1 MNVED
6 QEWIRAN
13 LEMRTHLN
21 EILDRE
27 GLDALTNGQF
37 DGSLARPRVFEIS
50 AAINRL
56 RVDGSFVQLR

>member
-1 MNVED
+1 LNAED

-37 DGSLARPRVFEIS
+37 DGSLARPRVFEIA
-50 AAINRL
+50 AAIN
-56 RVDGSFVQLR
+56 

>member
-1 MNVED
+1 MNAED

-37 DGSLARPRVFEIS
+37 DGSLARPRAFEIA
-50 AAINRL
+50 AAINIL

>member
-37 DGSLARPRVFEIS
+37 DGSFEIA

-56 RVDGSFVQLR
+56 RLDGSFVQLR